1 MEKIGPTKVLMAAF
15 EAVPFAKTGG
25 LGDVAG
31 SLPKYLKK
39 EGVDIRV
46 IMPKFLSIPEKYVQ
60 QMEFL
65 CSFTVSVGWRN
76 QYCGLFRLEHEGVT
90 FYFVDN
96 EYYFKRDKLYGYYD
110 DAERVAYLS
119 NAVMRSIA

>member
-76 QYCGLFRLEHEGVT
+76 QYCGIRSLEKEDILGNVKVLGPGPEKKT
-90 FYFVDN
+90 KGKKIKKMIN
-96 EYYFKRDKLYGYYD
+96 NKKELC
-110 DAERVAYLS
+110 
-119 NAVMRSIA
+119 